1 MNEEMKN
8 QTEQL
13 PLLKVHMMGS
23 FFLEY
28 GDQPISFRKTMATKS
43 MRLLQIFLYN
53 KDNGIS
59 RGRLLESTYGREDV
73 ADAANSLRVGV
84 HRLKRS
90 LVEAGL
96 PQFEYI
102 YTQKGVYHWTSPMPV
117 EVDAID
123 IKNKILEAGKETDEK
138 ARMDQMIEALELYT
152 GEFLADFGEE
162 EWVQAERAQLK
173 KVYSDALKE
182 VSEYL
187 LKNEEFDELQ
197 KLTSVASELYPF
209 DEWQAVQMQALI
221 GLERYKE
228 AMKLY
233 EQTSKHYFEELG
245 VTPSEK
251 LVEQYRYLGSRMG
264 SRHRVI
270 EEVQAD
276 LQESPGEKGGAF
288 FCSLAGFRD
297 CYRLV
302 YRMSELNGQMPW
314 LMLCTITDGKGYPAK
329 GGPRLDRMSEK
340 LLEVMKRSL
349 RHSDFLQNTA
359 RPSM

>member
-1 MNEEMKN
+1 M
-8 QTEQL
+8 
-13 PLLKVHMMGS
+13 
-23 FFLEY
+23 Y
-28 GDQPISFRKTMATKS
+28 
-43 MRLLQIFLYN
+43 
-53 KDNGIS
+53 
-59 RGRLLESTYGREDV
+59 
-73 ADAANSLRVGV
+73 
-84 HRLKRS
+84 KR
-90 LVEAGL
+90 
-96 PQFEYI
+96 Q
-102 YTQKGVYHWTSPMPV
+102 
-117 EVDAID
+117 
-123 IKNKILEAGKETDEK
+123 
-138 ARMDQMIEALELYT
+138 
-152 GEFLADFGEE
+152 
-162 EWVQAERAQLK
+162 
-173 KVYSDALKE
+173 VYSDALKE

-349 RHSDFLQNTA
+349 RHSDFFAKYSPSQYVILLQGGNQRGCELVYKRISERFSEEKKGWAKNLKYSALPAIQTEKELEFLEGDDVL
-359 RPSM
+359 

>member
-209 DEWQAVQMQALI
+209 DEWQA
-221 GLERYKE
+221 
-228 AMKLY
+228 
-233 EQTSKHYFEELG
+233 
-245 VTPSEK
+245 
-251 LVEQYRYLGSRMG
+251 
-264 SRHRVI
+264 
-270 EEVQAD
+270 D
-276 LQESPGEKGGAF
+276 LQESPGEKNGAF

-314 LMLCTITDGKGYPAK
+314 LMLCTIIDGKGYPAK

-349 RHSDFLQNTA
+349 RHSDFFAKYSPSQYVILLQGGNQRGCELVYKRISERFSEEKKGWAKNLKYSALPAIQTEKELEFLEGDDVL
-359 RPSM
+359 

>member
-1 MNEEMKN
+1 
-8 QTEQL
+8 
-13 PLLKVHMMGS
+13 
-23 FFLEY
+23 
-28 GDQPISFRKTMATKS
+28 
-43 MRLLQIFLYN
+43 
-53 KDNGIS
+53 
-59 RGRLLESTYGREDV
+59 
-73 ADAANSLRVGV
+73 
-84 HRLKRS
+84 
-90 LVEAGL
+90 
-96 PQFEYI
+96 
-102 YTQKGVYHWTSPMPV
+102 
-117 EVDAID
+117 
-123 IKNKILEAGKETDEK
+123 
-138 ARMDQMIEALELYT
+138 
-152 GEFLADFGEE
+152 
-162 EWVQAERAQLK
+162 
-173 KVYSDALKE
+173 
-182 VSEYL
+182 
-187 LKNEEFDELQ
+187 
-197 KLTSVASELYPF
+197 
-209 DEWQAVQMQALI
+209 MQALI

-340 LLEVMKRSL
+340 LLEVMTV
-349 RHSDFLQNTA
+349 DFFKYREAQRTKVDATLADKENQTY
-359 RPSM
+359 PV

>member
-1 MNEEMKN
+1 
-8 QTEQL
+8 
-13 PLLKVHMMGS
+13 MGT
-23 FFLEY
+23 
-28 GDQPISFRKTMATKS
+28 GGAR
-43 MRLLQIFLYN
+43 
-53 KDNGIS
+53 
-59 RGRLLESTYGREDV
+59 
-73 ADAANSLRVGV
+73 AA
-84 HRLKRS
+84 
-90 LVEAGL
+90 E
-96 PQFEYI
+96 
-102 YTQKGVYHWTSPMPV
+102 
-117 EVDAID
+117 
-123 IKNKILEAGKETDEK
+123 
-138 ARMDQMIEALELYT
+138 
-152 GEFLADFGEE
+152 
-162 EWVQAERAQLK
+162 

-329 GGPRLDRMSEK
+329 GGRALTVCPKSC
-340 LLEVMKRSL
+340 L
-349 RHSDFLQNTA
+349 R
-359 RPSM
+359 

>member
-1 MNEEMKN
+1 
-8 QTEQL
+8 
-13 PLLKVHMMGS
+13 
-23 FFLEY
+23 
-28 GDQPISFRKTMATKS
+28 
-43 MRLLQIFLYN
+43 
-53 KDNGIS
+53 
-59 RGRLLESTYGREDV
+59 
-73 ADAANSLRVGV
+73 
-84 HRLKRS
+84 
-90 LVEAGL
+90 
-96 PQFEYI
+96 
-102 YTQKGVYHWTSPMPV
+102 
-117 EVDAID
+117 
-123 IKNKILEAGKETDEK
+123 
-138 ARMDQMIEALELYT
+138 
-152 GEFLADFGEE
+152 
-162 EWVQAERAQLK
+162 
-173 KVYSDALKE
+173 
-182 VSEYL
+182 
-187 LKNEEFDELQ
+187 
-197 KLTSVASELYPF
+197 
-209 DEWQAVQMQALI
+209 MQALI

-340 LLEVMKRSL
+340 LFEVMKRSL
-349 RHSDFLQNTA
+349 RHSDFFAKYSPSQYVILLQGGSQRGCELVYKRISERFSEEKKGWAKNLKYSA
-359 RPSM
+359 LPAIQNEKELEFLEGDDVL

>member
-1 MNEEMKN
+1 
-8 QTEQL
+8 
-13 PLLKVHMMGS
+13 MGT
-23 FFLEY
+23 
-28 GDQPISFRKTMATKS
+28 GGAR
-43 MRLLQIFLYN
+43 
-53 KDNGIS
+53 
-59 RGRLLESTYGREDV
+59 
-73 ADAANSLRVGV
+73 AA
-84 HRLKRS
+84 
-90 LVEAGL
+90 E
-96 PQFEYI
+96 
-102 YTQKGVYHWTSPMPV
+102 
-117 EVDAID
+117 
-123 IKNKILEAGKETDEK
+123 
-138 ARMDQMIEALELYT
+138 
-152 GEFLADFGEE
+152 
-162 EWVQAERAQLK
+162 